1 MNINSKHIV
10 WADDE
15 INQLKPH
22 IFFLEDKGYQVTAV
36 NSGED
41 AIVQCENNRNI
52 DLILIDEMMT
62 GLDGLSTISIIK
74 NKWPNIPIIMIT
86 KNEEEWL
93 MEEAI
98 GAHISNYLTKPVN
111 PSQILMACKNIF
123 ENKKITNDKD
133 IQSFIKYFN
142 KLSFE
147 IDNIKTISDWH
158 QIYNNICNWSII
170 LSDIDDKNII
180 NMLDD
185 QKKTI
190 NNKFCRFVLDNYK
203 KWIDEK
209 ENLADK
215 PILSHQIFNNTLK
228 PIIEKKK
235 KLVFIIIDCLRL
247 DQWKMISKLLQ
258 PDYIIKED
266 FHTAIIPT
274 ATPFARNA
282 IFSGMLPNDLKQE
295 YPDVWDKMFN
305 NNKLNGFEDVLFD
318 KLLLRNNLDHLKHKY
333 LKISDFN
340 SGKKFINKINDY
352 KNTDILN
359 IVVNFVDI
367 LGHSRSESKILSE
380 LIPNEIAYRKSI
392 YNWFENSW
400 LYDALC
406 AFRNWD
412 NLDIVITSDHGNT
425 NIDKPQ
431 LVKGDQTTSLGI
443 RYKYGRNLRVNNKH
457 VLKISNPLE
466 YNLPMFDINTEYII
480 AKDSSYFVYNNDYH
494 KYVNMYKN
502 TFQHGGISMDEMIV
516 PLISLTKND

>member
-158 QIYNNICNWSII
+158 QIYNNIC
-170 LSDIDDKNII
+170 
-180 NMLDD
+180 
-185 QKKTI
+185 
-190 NNKFCRFVLDNYK
+190 
-203 KWIDEK
+203 
-209 ENLADK
+209 
-215 PILSHQIFNNTLK
+215 
-228 PIIEKKK
+228 
-235 KLVFIIIDCLRL
+235 
-247 DQWKMISKLLQ
+247 IS
-258 PDYIIKED
+258 
-266 FHTAIIPT
+266 
-274 ATPFARNA
+274 
-282 IFSGMLPNDLKQE
+282 
-295 YPDVWDKMFN
+295 
-305 NNKLNGFEDVLFD
+305 
-318 KLLLRNNLDHLKHKY
+318 
-333 LKISDFN
+333 
-340 SGKKFINKINDY
+340 
-352 KNTDILN
+352 
-359 IVVNFVDI
+359 
-367 LGHSRSESKILSE
+367 
-380 LIPNEIAYRKSI
+380 
-392 YNWFENSW
+392 
-400 LYDALC
+400 
-406 AFRNWD
+406 
-412 NLDIVITSDHGNT
+412 
-425 NIDKPQ
+425 
-431 LVKGDQTTSLGI
+431 
-443 RYKYGRNLRVNNKH
+443 
-457 VLKISNPLE
+457 
-466 YNLPMFDINTEYII
+466 
-480 AKDSSYFVYNNDYH
+480 
-494 KYVNMYKN
+494 
-502 TFQHGGISMDEMIV
+502 
-516 PLISLTKND
+516 